1 MLAMSAVRGVILST
15 VLVAACGDG
24 GGFPDAPPIDMPPPA
39 GTFNLAWT
47 VKDIGG
53 NVLPCD
59 QIGAQTVTVLTRN
72 RAVQGGS
79 TEVFTCST
87 LMGSSQ
93 GLTPGTYD
101 MDFEL
106 GGLGGA
112 VGTGI
117 IATSPKQMGIV
128 IQSGEN
134 VTLMP
139 LAFAVDATGGIKINV
154 TANKPGGNCGSV
166 ATNGAG
172 ITGMTLTLNHT
183 SGGACE
189 PVTFT
194 IAPNATLPGGSYT
207 VNCASP
213 TVAPCIEADQ
223 QLSVTGVKSDG
234 YQLHVRGKVATADCW
249 TNDDTMPVPPL
260 GRDVIR
266 TLNLAAATS
275 GTPGC

>member
-1 MLAMSAVRGVILST
+1 MSRVRGVFLST
-15 VLVAACGDG
+15 VFVAACGDG
-24 GGFPDAPPIDMPPPA
+24 GGFPDAPPIDTPPPP
-39 GTFNLAWT
+39 GTFDLAWSL
-47 VKDIGG
+47 KDTSG
-53 NVLPCD
+53 NTITCD

-79 TEVFTCST
+79 TEVFTCGTFKGTS
-87 LMGSSQ
+87 G
-93 GLTPGTYD
+93 GLIAGTYD

-106 GGLGGA
+106 GGVGGA
-112 VGTGI
+112 PATGL

-128 IQSGEN
+128 IKSGEN
-134 VTLMP
+134 VTLAP
-139 LAFAVDATGGIKINV
+139 LAFAVQATGGVKLNIS
-154 TANKPGGNCGSV
+154 ANKPGGNCG
-166 ATNGAG
+166 ATGSNGAG
-172 ITGMTLTLNHT
+172 ITGMTLTMQHT

-207 VNCASP
+207 VNCTTP

-223 QLSVTGVKSDG
+223 QLTATNVKSDS
-234 YQLHVRGKVATADCW
+234 YQLRVRGRIGTANCW

-260 GRDVIR
+260 GRDVVR
-266 TLNLAAATS
+266 TLNLAAAAM

>member
-1 MLAMSAVRGVILST
+1 MSAVRGVILST
-15 VLVAACGDG
+15 ALVAACGDG
-24 GGFPDAPPIDMPPPA
+24 GGFPDAPPIDMPAPG

-47 VKDIGG
+47 VKDTAG
-53 NVLPCD
+53 NAITCD
-59 QIGAQTVTVLTRN
+59 QIGAQAVTVLTRN
-72 RAVQGGS
+72 RAIQGGS

-87 LMGSSQ
+87 LMGNSQ
-93 GLTPGTYD
+93 GLVAGTYD

-106 GGLGGA
+106 GGVGGA

-139 LAFAVDATGGIKINV
+139 LAFAVNATGGIKLNLA
-154 TANKPGGNCGSV
+154 ANKPGGNCGSV

-172 ITGMTLTLNHT
+172 ITGVTLTLQHT

-234 YQLHVRGKVATADCW
+234 YQLHVRGKVATVDCW
-249 TNDDTMPVPPL
+249 SNDDTMPVPPL
-260 GRDVIR
+260 GRDVVR
-266 TLNLAAATS
+266 TLNFAAAPS

>member
-1 MLAMSAVRGVILST
+1 MSAVRGVVLST

-24 GGFPDAPPIDMPPPA
+24 GGFPDAPPIDMPKPG
-39 GTFNLAWT
+39 GTFDLAWT
-47 VKDIGG
+47 LKDTSG
-53 NVLPCD
+53 NAITCD
-59 QIGAQTVTVLTRN
+59 QIGAQAVTVYTHN

-79 TEVFTCST
+79 TEVFTCGT
-87 LMGSSQ
+87 FKGTSQ
-93 GLTPGTYD
+93 DLIPGTYD

-106 GGLGGA
+106 GGIGGA

-128 IQSGEN
+128 IKSGEN
-134 VTLMP
+134 VTLSP
-139 LAFAVDATGGIKINV
+139 LAFAVDATGGIKLNI

-166 ATNGAG
+166 GNNGAG
-172 ITGMTLTLNHT
+172 ITGMTLTLEHMV
-183 SGGACE
+183 GGACE
-189 PVTFT
+189 PVVFT

-207 VNCASP
+207 VNCTAP

-223 QLSVTGVKSDG
+223 QLSATGVKSDS
-234 YQLHVRGKVATADCW
+234 YQLHVRGKIATADCW
-249 TNDDTMPVPPL
+249 RNDDSMPVPPL

-266 TLNLAAATS
+266 TLNLGAAPS